1 MLAGS
6 VEFVRHVQETRRPL
20 VLTRQG
26 RVLQYSATSTHTSG
40 SSSTQNSA
48 RTFAPLTLRRYVDD
62 YGIGPWQEFSGTV
75 SGERVAYLLDWTG
88 PTTVREVLESWAR
101 NVSCVTRERCAT
113 VDEADTQT

>member
-1 MLAGS
+1 MREAVFNETLQLGI
-6 VEFVRHVQETRRPL
+6 VVRDLE
-20 VLTRQG
+20 
-26 RVLQYSATSTHTSG
+26 ATM
-40 SSSTQNSA
+40 
-48 RTFAPLTLRRYVDD
+48 RRYVDD